1 MADAPID
8 ERKFTDQEVREILR
22 KAVERAPSR
31 ALAKSEGLSLAELKT
46 IGQEVGIDPV
56 RLEDAARA
64 VVLKGRRRT
73 NLLLGAPTVLNLERK
88 VDGAFDAEET
98 PEILSLIRRT
108 MGQEGE
114 VDEIHGS
121 LEWTARSDSG
131 ERYVTLSSRDGT
143 TTIRGAANLTNAAA
157 LTFLPVGIV
166 GLITSL
172 VGLIKFVQAG
182 SLVGLVVCLA
192 IIPVLYAILRTVFG
206 RISEL
211 ESARLQQVV
220 EDLARLTEGSEGPSP
235 ACDDIPSPEPS

>member
-1 MADAPID
+1 MADAPLD

-22 KAVERAPSR
+22 QAVEKAPSR

-108 MGQEGE
+108 MGQQGE

-206 RISEL
+206 RISES

-220 EDLARLTEGSEGPSP
+220 EDLARLTEGSESP
-235 ACDDIPSPEPS
+235 